1 MESQFLR
8 QVAAAFVANDDLECR
23 FVLPNRRSMKFF
35 QKFLGQEYGKRWGR
49 PVFSP
54 QIVTINEL
62 FVELAHLHPADPVEQ
77 LYMLYKEYIAIKYRG
92 KGYDPACGKDTFD
105 EFVHWGDAILKDFN
119 DVDKYLVD
127 ARQLFVNIKDLK
139 EIESDYSYLSKNQYD
154 AVKAFWENYLRGGT
168 LGNKKELFS
177 SIWEMLYEL
186 YSNFNSALEDK
197 GIGYEGQIYRKAASH
212 VEQTTFDR
220 KIVFIGFNAPNKCER
235 KLMQYLRDCGKGDFY
250 WDFYG
255 SMLTDRSN
263 GASEIVRDLVKEFP
277 SAYGLPGCAVEVG
290 QQSYNVYASPSG
302 TGQAFVVADIL
313 EKLFP
318 GETVSDEEAFS
329 TAIVLPDEN
338 LLMPVLNS
346 IPHKFKSINVTM
358 GYPIGAT
365 SLASFME
372 LVKQLQQDA
381 RMKGGKWMFY
391 HKSLL
396 EILSHEYVKK
406 LCARKASE
414 IKKKVLEGNM
424 IYVAA
429 DSTVLGDMD
438 GLLAQVLVPVEGS
451 VQMLAYMASVLEYL
465 DTVLESW
472 DREFIC
478 QYHQRVKRLEHLAI
492 PMETRT
498 CLKLVEQLCSGIV
511 VPFKGEP
518 LKGLQIMGTLETRA
532 LDFDN
537 VIIVSA
543 NEGKFPSSNAGN
555 SIIPYNLRV
564 GFGLP
569 TYELQDGIAAY
580 HFYRSICRARN
591 IHMIYDTRS
600 EGLSSGEV
608 SRYVKQLKFH
618 FGVEVNELA
627 VSVPPVLAKGQEGL
641 KVEKRG
647 EVMEKLLQMYTGNG
661 EKSLSASALNNYI
674 SCPLKFYVENV
685 EGIAEEEEVAET
697 VESNV
702 FGSIFHYV
710 MENIYKKYEGKKVH
724 KEDIV
729 REKNDCENIGKLIL
743 QGFVEYMHTD
753 AMEGQHKIVEALLR
767 KYISLALDADIKAVA
782 NAPLLYVAG
791 ERRFKYQLP
800 INDGALKVNFKA
812 FVDRIDTLVEGNMI
826 RIIDYKTGSVTPPG
840 ANFELSQL
848 FDKEGDGKYKAMAQ
862 LYLYALIMF
871 DGKLASGEK
880 VDDALL
886 TVYQLK
892 KIAREEPVQVLL
904 THDDLVTFKG
914 LLVECV
920 EEIFNGDIPFY
931 PNPQEKNCGY
941 CKLQAVC
948 RK

>member
-1 MESQFLR
+1 MENQFLR

-35 QKFLGQEYGKRWGR
+35 QKFLGQEYGKRWGK
-49 PVFSP
+49 PMFSP
-54 QIVTINEL
+54 QIVTINGL
-62 FVELAHLHPADPVEQ
+62 FVELADLLPADPVEQ
-77 LYMLYKEYIAIKYRG
+77 LYILYKEYIAIKYRG
-92 KGYDPACGKDTFD
+92 TGYDQASGKDTFD

-119 DVDKYLVD
+119 DIDKYLTD
-127 ARQLFVNIKDLK
+127 ARQLFTNIKDLK
-139 EIESDYSYLSKNQYD
+139 EIESDFSYLSKNQFD
-154 AVKAFWENYLRGGT
+154 AVKAFWQNYLKGGT
-168 LGNKKELFS
+168 LGSKKELFS
-177 SIWEMLYEL
+177 SIWGMMHEL
-186 YSNFNSALEDK
+186 YLNFNAALQAR
-197 GIGYEGQIYRKAASH
+197 GIGYEGQIYRKVACQ
-212 VEQTTFDR
+212 VDNIVFEKKT
-220 KIVFIGFNAPNKCER
+220 VFIGFNAPNMCER
-235 KLMQYLRDCGKGDFY
+235 RVMQYLRDSGKGDFY

-263 GASEIVRDLVKEFP
+263 GASEIISSLVKEFP
-277 SAYGLPGCAVEVG
+277 SRYELEGGALEVG
-290 QQSYNVYASPSG
+290 QQSFNVYASPSG

-318 GETVSDEEAFS
+318 GEAVADEQAFS

-338 LLMPVLNS
+338 LLLPVLNS
-346 IPHKFKSINVTM
+346 IPEKFKSINVTM

-365 SLASFME
+365 SLASFMN
-372 LVKQLQQDA
+372 LVKQLQQDV
-381 RMKGGKWMFY
+381 RMKGGKWLFY

-396 EILSHEYVKK
+396 DILSHEYTKR
-406 LCARKASE
+406 LCAEKGAE
-414 IKKKVLEGNM
+414 IKRKVLEGNM

-429 DSTVLGDMD
+429 DSAVLEDID

-451 VQMLAYMASVLEYL
+451 GQMLAYMASVLEYL

-478 QYHQRVKRLEHLAI
+478 QYHQRVKRLQNLNI

-498 CLKLVEQLCSGIV
+498 CLKLVDQLCNGIV

-543 NEGKFPSSNAGN
+543 NEGKFPSSNVGN

-618 FGVEVNELA
+618 FGVDMKELA
-627 VSVPPVLAKGQEGL
+627 VSVPPVIGQGDEGI

-647 EVMEKLLQMYTGNG
+647 EVMEKLLQMYTGDG
-661 EKSLSASALNNYI
+661 MKSLSASALNNYI

-685 EGIAEEEEVAET
+685 EGIADEEEVAET

-724 KEDIV
+724 REDIV
-729 REKNDCENIGKLIL
+729 REKNDHENIGRLIL
-743 QGFVEYMHTD
+743 EGFVEYMHTD
-753 AMEGQHKIVEALLR
+753 ALEGQHKIIEALLR
-767 KYISLALDADIKAVA
+767 KYISLALETDIKAVA

-791 ERRFKYQLP
+791 ERRFRYRLP
-800 INDGALKVNFKA
+800 INGGELKVNFKA
-812 FVDRIDTLVEGNMI
+812 FIDRIDTLVEGNI
-826 RIIDYKTGSVTPPG
+826 TRIIDYKTGSVTPPDSK
-840 ANFELSQL
+840 FELSQL
-848 FDKEGDGKYKAMAQ
+848 FDKEGDGKYKALAQ

-871 DGKLASGEK
+871 DEKLVKGEK
-880 VDDALL
+880 VEDALL

-892 KIAREEPVQVLL
+892 KIAREEPMQKLLVHEDLVEYKRLL
-904 THDDLVTFKG
+904 T
-914 LLVECV
+914 ECV
-920 EEIFNGDIPFY
+920 EEIFNEDIPFY
-931 PNPQEKNCGY
+931 PNPQDKNCGY
-941 CKLQAVC
+941 CKLQAIC

>member
-1 MESQFLR
+1 MENQFLR
-8 QVAAAFVANDDLECR
+8 QVAAAFVAGDNLHCR

-35 QKFLGQEYGKRWGR
+35 QKFLGQEYGKKWGS
-49 PVFSP
+49 PLFSP
-54 QIVTINEL
+54 QIGTINEL
-62 FVELAHLHPADPVEQ
+62 FIELADLLPADPVEQ
-77 LYMLYKEYIAIKYRG
+77 LYILYKEYISIKY
-92 KGYDPACGKDTFD
+92 KETGYDSAAGKDTFD
-105 EFVHWGDAILKDFN
+105 EFVHWGDVILKDFN
-119 DVDKYLVD
+119 DIDKYLVD
-127 ARQLFVNIKDLK
+127 ARQLFTNIRDLK
-139 EIESDYSYLSKNQYD
+139 EIESDFSYLSKRQFD
-154 AVKAFWENYLRGGT
+154 AVKSFWTNYLRGGT
-168 LGNKKELFS
+168 LSSKKELFS
-177 SIWEMLYEL
+177 SIWGIMHEL
-186 YSNFNSALEDK
+186 YTSFNSALEKK
-197 GIGYEGQIYRKAASH
+197 GLGYEGQIYRKVAQN
-212 VEQTTFDR
+212 VDKYNFDK
-220 KIVFIGFNAPNKCER
+220 KIVFIGFNAPNRCER
-235 KLMQYLRDCGKGDFY
+235 KLMQYLKDAGKGDFY

-255 SMLTDRSN
+255 PMLTDKSN
-263 GASEIVRDLVKEFP
+263 GASEIISGLIKEFP
-277 SAYGLPGCAVEVG
+277 SEYHIEGCALEVG
-290 QQSYNVYASPSG
+290 EQNFNVYASPSG

-313 EKLFP
+313 KKLFP
-318 GETVSDEEAFS
+318 GEEVKDAQAFS

-358 GYPIGAT
+358 GYPIAAT
-365 SLASFME
+365 SLASFMS
-372 LVKQLQQDA
+372 LVKQLQQDLK
-381 RMKGGKWMFY
+381 RKGDKWMFY

-396 EILSHEYVKK
+396 DLLSHEYVKK
-406 LCARKASE
+406 LCGEKAQE

-424 IYVAA
+424 IYIAA
-429 DSTVLGDMD
+429 DSAVLEDID
-438 GLLAQVLVPVEGS
+438 SLLKAVLVPVEGS
-451 VQMLAYMASVLEYL
+451 REMLVYLASVLEFL
-465 DTVLESW
+465 DGELESW

-478 QYHQRVKRLEHLAI
+478 QYHQRVKRLEQLEI

-543 NEGKFPSSNAGN
+543 NEGKFPSSNTGN
-555 SIIPYNLRV
+555 SIVPYNLRI

-580 HFYRSICRARN
+580 HFYRSICRAKN
-591 IHMIYDTRS
+591 IHMVYDTRS

-618 FGVEVNELA
+618 FGVQVNELA
-627 VSVPPVLAKGQEGL
+627 VSVPPVLGKAQEGI

-647 EVMEKLLQMYTGNG
+647 EVMEKLLQMYTGSG

-685 EGIAEEEEVAET
+685 EGMTDEEEVAET

-710 MENIYKKYEGKKVH
+710 MEHIYKKYEGKKVH

-729 REKNDCENIGKLIL
+729 REKVDYENIGKLIL
-743 QGFVEYMHTD
+743 EGFVEYMHTD
-753 AMEGQHKIVEALLR
+753 AMEGQHKIIEALLR
-767 KYISLALDADIKAVA
+767 KYISLALEADIRATQK
-782 NAPLLYVAG
+782 APLLYVAG

-800 INDGALKVNFKA
+800 IRDGELKVNFKA
-812 FVDRIDTLVEGNMI
+812 FIDRIDTKVEGNI
-826 RIIDYKTGSVTPPG
+826 TRIIDYKTGSVTPPDSK
-840 ANFELSQL
+840 FELSQL
-848 FDKEGDGKYKAMAQ
+848 FDKEGDGKYKAIAQ
-862 LYLYALIMF
+862 LFLYALIMF
-871 DGKLASGEK
+871 DNKLVKGEK

-892 KIAREEPVQVLL
+892 KIAKEEPLQMLVGE
-904 THDDLVTFKG
+904 DDLVAFKG
-914 LLVECV
+914 LLTECV
-920 EEIFNGDIPFY
+920 EEIFNEDIPFY

-941 CKLQAVC
+941 CKLQALC